1 MTIIEKIKA
10 LLAKAASTDSQAEA
24 EAFLNKAHELMER
37 HQLEAGDLEADDP
50 IHKTA
55 GARANGGA
63 SPDWDFQLMFSV
75 ARYFGCKGIQYWS
88 QKKLDGT
95 YVRAGEYVM
104 WIVGR
109 ESARITA
116 VEMHKYLVKT
126 VRRLGRENASFYCKA
141 DTMARRIGR
150 ALQIRIN
157 DMCPEEES
165 LNALT
170 PAGKNALVTLNGTIA
185 KYNELFPDAKKFGGQ
200 ILTSANAEALAAG
213 IGLNLQTTSTETK
226 RLA

>member
-1 MTIIEKIKA
+1 MTIVEKIKA
-10 LLAKAASTDSQAEA
+10 LLAKAASTDSQHEA
-24 EAFLNKAHELMER
+24 EAFLRKAHELMEK
-37 HQLEAGDLEADDP
+37 HQLEAGDLETDDP

-63 SPDWDFQLMFSV
+63 SPDWDFQLMFAV
-75 ARYFGCKGIQYWS
+75 AKYFGCKGIQYWS

-95 YVRAGEYVM
+95 YVRSGEYVM

-126 VRRLGRENASFYCKA
+126 VRRLGRENATPNQKA
-141 DTMARRIGR
+141 DTLSRRIGR

-157 DMCPEEES
+157 EMCPDEPTAE
-165 LNALT
+165 T
-170 PAGKNALVTLNGTIA
+170 PAGKNALVTLNGTLA
-185 KYNELFPDAKKFGGQ
+185 KFQELFPDSKPMGGT
-200 ILTSANAEALAAG
+200 ILTSANAEKLAAG
-213 IGLNLQTTSTETK
+213 IGLNLQTGHSAT
-226 RLA
+226 LALK